1 MSKPQILDYWL
12 KFFQDLFLG
21 TLKKLFI
28 FCFVGLGVSVLSILT
43 FDAKVLDISEWNSW
57 LESSIFIL
65 ASLWYLGIGILHS
78 LIACVLNV
86 MIQKLKE
93 GLEGLQQLLDWL
105 TREVI
110 GRIPKLQKNIPR
122 SELEKKYDQVGNE
135 LKTKLKQKSGFTSFF
150 SGVLF
155 GVILK
160 VLKFLFL
167 DQIVE
172 ELQKKESSQ
181 ITSTD
186 IEHAVR
192 RVGTEVMISPI
203 TDNLFLVHAVNIALG
218 ILFFG
223 MPFALLWII

>member
-28 FCFVGLGVSVLSILT
+28 FCFVGLGISVLSILT
-43 FDAKVLDISEWNSW
+43 FDAKVLDIAEWNSW

-150 SGVLF
+150 SGILF

-160 VLKFLFL
+160 VLKFFFL

-181 ITSTD
+181 ITSAD

-218 ILFFG
+218 ILLFG
-223 MPFALLWII
+223 MPFALLWLI